1 MPFCLVFRQRLHRFL
16 FYFKTKYRTLVLRT
30 TKYNLTAQLMK
41 HLLGNLCR
49 IKMVLTCLT
58 LSSASMVMAQ
68 SQALPVIQQVNFKK
82 DTVNITSFGAKGNGV
97 FLNTQSINKA
107 IAACSQ
113 KGGGVVLIPSGLW
126 LSGPI
131 ELKSNVNLHL
141 KRDAVLQFTD
151 DFNQYKLVEGNWEG
165 RPAWRNQSP
174 ISGTNLEN
182 IAITGTGII
191 DGNGGAWRMVKREKL
206 TESQWKKLV
215 SSGGVVS
222 EDGRMWYPSEKTVKG
237 SKIKNAGVIEAGKA
251 ASDYEDIKDFLRPN
265 LLVLTNCKKILL
277 EGITFQNSP
286 AWNLHPLLCQDLTLR
301 NLQVKNP
308 WYAQN
313 GDGVDVESCKNVL
326 IEGSTFDVGDDG
338 ICIKSGRDEEGRKR
352 GIPTENVIIR
362 NNIVYHA
369 HGGFVIGSEMSGGAK
384 NIWVYDC
391 SFIGTDIGLRFKTT
405 RGRGGVVENIYVNRI
420 NMIDI
425 PGEAI
430 LFDMYYA
437 AVDPIPLSGEK
448 REAVKAVAVPVTE
461 ATPQFKNFYF
471 KDIVANGAEK
481 AIFVRGLPEM
491 NIKDIHLEN
500 VTVQSKKGIEIIDAA
515 GIFLKNVN
523 VITEETNPV
532 VHVQNGTNINI
543 NGLQYKKGAELLFN
557 ITGEKTKGV
566 KISGTDVSKAQKT
579 SAFSEEANKTAL
591 EISK

>member
-1 MPFCLVFRQRLHRFL
+1 MKYISGSLCHSKIALAFILICSAGIAKAQQ
-16 FYFKTKYRTLVLRT
+16 KT
-30 TKYNLTAQLMK
+30 
-41 HLLGNLCR
+41 
-49 IKMVLTCLT
+49 
-58 LSSASMVMAQ
+58 S
-68 SQALPVIQQVNFKK
+68 LPVIRQVKIKN
-82 DTVNITSFGAKGNGV
+82 DTTSIVAFGAKGDGIA
-97 FLNTQSINKA
+97 LNTESINKT
-107 IAACSQ
+107 ISSVSQ
-113 KGGGVVLIPSGLW
+113 KGGGVVVIPSGLW
-126 LSGPI
+126 LTGPI

-141 KRDAVLQFTD
+141 KRDAILQFTA

-191 DGNGGAWRMVKREKL
+191 DGNGGAWRMVKKDKL
-206 TESQWKKLV
+206 TESQWKNLV
-215 SSGGVVS
+215 ASGGIVR
-222 EDGRMWYPSEKTVKG
+222 EDGKMWYPSAKTVKG
-237 SKIKNAGVIEAGKA
+237 SNTKNAGVIESGKTA
-251 ASDYEDIKDFLRPN
+251 KDYEDIKDFLRPN
-265 LLVLTNCKKILL
+265 LLVLTNCKTILL
-277 EGITFQNSP
+277 EGVTFQNSP
-286 AWNLHPLLCQDLTLR
+286 AWNLHPLLCEDLTLR

-338 ICIKSGRDEEGRKR
+338 ICIKSGRDEAGRQR
-352 GIPTENVIIR
+352 GVPTENVIVR
-362 NNIVYHA
+362 NNVVYHA

-405 RGRGGVVENIYVNRI
+405 RGRGGIVENIYVNNI

-437 AVDPIPLSGEK
+437 AVDPIVLAGEK
-448 REAVKAVAVPVTE
+448 REAIKSVMIPVTE
-461 ATPQFKNFYF
+461 ATPQFRNFYI
-471 KDIVANGAEK
+471 KDVVANGAEK
-481 AIFVRGLPEM
+481 AIFFRGLPEM

-500 VTVQSKKGIEIIDAA
+500 VTIKAKEGIEIIEAT
-515 GIFLKNVN
+515 GIFLKNVK
-523 VITEETNPV
+523 VITDNSNPV
-532 VHVQNGTNINI
+532 VNIQNSSNINI
-543 NGLQYKKGAELLFN
+543 DKLQYKNGAELLFN
-557 ITGEKTKGV
+557 VAGDKSKGIKV
-566 KISGTDVSKAQKT
+566 SGTDASKAKKVSS
-579 SAFSEEANKTAL
+579 SAAEVNKNAL

>member
-1 MPFCLVFRQRLHRFL
+1 
-16 FYFKTKYRTLVLRT
+16 
-30 TKYNLTAQLMK
+30 MK
-41 HLLGNLCR
+41 HFSGHLSRL
-49 IKMVLTCLT
+49 KAVLACIILYA
-58 LSSASMVMAQ
+58 SSAMAQ
-68 SQALPVIQQVNFKK
+68 SQTLPVIQQVKFKK
-82 DTVNITSFGAKGNGV
+82 DTTSIISFGAKGDGV
-97 FLNTQSINKA
+97 SLNTQSINKA
-107 IAACSQ
+107 ITTSSQ
-113 KGGGVVLIPSGLW
+113 KGGGVVLVPSGLW
-126 LSGPI
+126 LTGPI

-141 KRDAVLQFTD
+141 KRDAILLFTD

-165 RPAWRNQSP
+165 QPAWRNQSP

-182 IAITGTGII
+182 IAITGSGII
-191 DGNGGAWRMVKREKL
+191 DGNGGSWRMVKKDKL
-206 TESQWKKLV
+206 TESQWKKLT
-215 SSGGVVS
+215 STGGSIS
-222 EDGRMWYPSEKTVKG
+222 EDGKTWYPSDKVVKG
-237 SKIKNAGVIEAGKA
+237 SKTKNAGVVEAGKTA
-251 ASDYEDIKDFLRPN
+251 ADYQDIKDFLRPN
-265 LLVLTNCKKILL
+265 LVVLTNCKKILL
-277 EGITFQNSP
+277 EGVTFQNSP

-313 GDGVDVESCKNVL
+313 GDGVDIESCKNVL

-338 ICIKSGRDEEGRKR
+338 ICIKSGRDEAGRKR
-352 GIPTENVIIR
+352 GVPTENVIIR

-405 RGRGGVVENIYVNRI
+405 RGRGGIVENIYINRI

-437 AVDPIPLSGEK
+437 AVDPVPLAGEK
-448 REAVKAVAVPVTE
+448 REAIKTVVVPVTE
-461 ATPQFKNFYF
+461 ATPQFRNFYI

-481 AIFVRGLPEM
+481 AIFFRGLPEM
-491 NIKDIHLEN
+491 NIKDVHLEN
-500 VTVQSKKGIEIIDAA
+500 VTIQSKKGIEIIEAS

-523 VITEETNPV
+523 VITEDTNPI
-532 VHVQNGTNINI
+532 VHVQNSNNINI
-543 NGLQYKKGAELLFN
+543 NGLQYKSGSELLFN
-557 ITGEKTKGV
+557 ITGEKSKGV
-566 KISGTDVSKAQKT
+566 KVSGTDVSKAKKT
-579 SAFSEEANKTAL
+579 STFGDEVNKAVL

>member
-1 MPFCLVFRQRLHRFL
+1 
-16 FYFKTKYRTLVLRT
+16 
-30 TKYNLTAQLMK
+30 MK
-41 HLLGNLCR
+41 QISGRLCR
-49 IKMVLTCLT
+49 IKLALTCIFLA
-58 LSSASMVMAQ
+58 SAGSIMAQ
-68 SQALPVIQQVNFKK
+68 QKQTLPVIQQVKFKK
-82 DTVNITSFGAKGNGV
+82 DTTSIISFGAKGDGV
-97 FLNTQSINKA
+97 TLNTQSINKV
-107 IAACSQ
+107 IAAVSQ

-126 LSGPI
+126 LTGPI

-141 KRDAVLQFTD
+141 KRDAILQFTD

-165 RPAWRNQSP
+165 QPAWRNQSP
-174 ISGTNLEN
+174 ISGLNLEN

-191 DGNGGAWRMVKREKL
+191 DGNGGAWRMVKKDKL
-206 TESQWKKLV
+206 TETQWKKLT
-215 SSGGVVS
+215 SFGGLVS
-222 EDGRMWYPSEKTVKG
+222 EDGKMWYPSEKTVKG
-237 SKIKNAGVIEAGKA
+237 SKTKNAGVIVAGKTA
-251 ASDYEDIKDFLRPN
+251 ADYEDIKDFLRPN

-277 EGITFQNSP
+277 EGVTFQNSA

-308 WYAQN
+308 WFAQN

-338 ICIKSGRDEEGRKR
+338 ICIKSGRDEAGRKR
-352 GIPTENVIIR
+352 GVPTENVIIR
-362 NNIVYHA
+362 NNVVYHA

-405 RGRGGVVENIYVNRI
+405 RGRGGIVENIYINNI

-437 AVDPIPLSGEK
+437 AVDPVPLAGEK
-448 REAVKAVAVPVTE
+448 RDAINTITVPVTE
-461 ATPQFKNFYF
+461 ATPQFKNFYI
-471 KDIVANGAEK
+471 KNVVANGADK
-481 AIFVRGLPEM
+481 AIFFRGLPEM
-491 NIKDIHLEN
+491 NIKDIYLEN
-500 VTVQSKKGIEIIDAA
+500 VTIQAKKGIEIIEAS

-523 VITEETNPV
+523 VITEDTSTIVNI
-532 VHVQNGTNINI
+532 QNSSNINI
-543 NGLQYKKGAELLFN
+543 SNLTYPNNSQVLFN
-557 ITGEKTKGV
+557 ISGEKTKALKV
-566 KISGTDVSKAQKT
+566 SGTDVSKAKKT
-579 SAFSEEANKTAL
+579 SAFSEEVNKSVL